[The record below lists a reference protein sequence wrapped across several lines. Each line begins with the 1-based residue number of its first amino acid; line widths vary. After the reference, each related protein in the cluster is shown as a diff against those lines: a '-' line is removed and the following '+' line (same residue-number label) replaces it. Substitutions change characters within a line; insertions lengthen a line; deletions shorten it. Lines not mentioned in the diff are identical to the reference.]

1 MLRSG
6 GQQQAVDGR
15 NAHIF
20 ASGQGLA
27 PGQGSFADGLLVC
40 TTQCLACHGPQGSGG
55 TGGRLAGGLP
65 MTANNPR
72 PEKTIGQF
80 WPYATTLFDTIRRA
94 MPMQA
99 PGTLRDAQTDAL
111 CTCVLHLNAIIGAEA
126 VIDAQTLPRVQMPN
140 RGGFVVAPRADSALR

>member
-1 MLRSG
+1 MLAFWEQSQIFEKLREKNRG
-6 GQQQAVDGR
+6 GPRWSFLDGP
-15 NAHIF
+15 I
-20 ASGQGLA
+20 
-27 PGQGSFADGLLVC
+27 
-40 TTQCLACHGPQGSGG
+40 
-55 TGGRLAGGLP
+55 
-65 MTANNPR
+65 TANNPR

-126 VIDAQTLPRVQMPN
+126 VKDATTLPRVRMPN
-140 RGGFVVAPRADSALR
+140 RDGFVMAPRADSALR